1 MAIGGIM
8 EGMETQTE
16 TTEVQPVAPS
26 QEHIKVTPGVCGGKP
41 RIKGHR
47 MKVQH
52 VVVWHERMGMSPDEI
67 VSQHPGLTLA
77 DVYAALTYYWD
88 HRAQI
93 EADITEGR
101 ELAAMLRNGAPS
113 ILDKVRHGN
122 ASDDPL
128 PPG

>member
-1 MAIGGIM
+1 M
-8 EGMETQTE
+8 ESMESQR
-16 TTEVQPVAPS
+16 TTEVRAVAPNLD
-26 QEHIKVTPGVCGGKP
+26 HIEVTPGVCGGKP

-47 MKVQH
+47 IKVQH
-52 VVVWHERMGMSPDEI
+52 VVVWHERMGRSPDEI

-93 EADITEGR
+93 DADIKEGR
-101 ELAAMLRNGAPS
+101 EFAAKLRSGAAS
-113 ILDKVRHGN
+113 ILEKARQGN
-122 ASDDPL
+122 APDDSL